1 MWSADVAARWR
12 ERSEG
17 VITGMAEWRAQHP
30 RATLPEI
37 EAALDERL
45 AHVRARMLQDT
56 ALASAATDVSRLPA
70 EERPRCPECGHTL
83 EARGPEER
91 TVRTTYERAVTLRRR
106 YAPCPACG
114 AGLCAPG

>member
-1 MWSADVAARWR
+1 MAARWR

-17 VITGMAEWRAQHP
+17 VITGLAEWRAQHP

-45 AHVRARMLQDT
+45 APVRARMRMRMRQDT
-56 ALASAATDVSRLPA
+56 ALASAATDVSQLPA
-70 EERPRCPECGHTL
+70 DERPRCPECGHTL

-91 TVRTTYERAVTLRRR
+91 SVRTPYERAVTLRRR
-106 YAPCPACG
+106 
-114 AGLCAPG
+114 

>member
-17 VITGMAEWRAQHP
+17 VITGLAEWRAQHP

-45 AHVRARMLQDT
+45 AHVRAWMLQDT
-56 ALASAATDVSRLPA
+56 ALASAATDVSQRPA
-70 EERPRCPECGHTL
+70 EERPRCPEGGPTL
-83 EARGPEER
+83 DARGQEER
-91 TVRTTYERAVTLRRR
+91 TVRTTYARPVTLRRS
-106 YAPCPACG
+106 
-114 AGLCAPG
+114 